1 MVHREDAPWNAW
13 LDEPGKD
20 EAIHEAY
27 QLAEA
32 FRPSVVTVLH
42 EDGTATKREFP
53 ADISADTQES
63 LSSGQAHS
71 GGQI

>member
-13 LDEPGKD
+13 LDDPGKD

-32 FRPSVVTVLH
+32 FRPSVVTVHH
-42 EDGTATKREFP
+42 ESGAATKREFP
-53 ADISADTQES
+53 AEVGADSQMS
-63 LSSGQAHS
+63 PSSGQAPS
-71 GGQI
+71 GGQT